1 MSNFCQTISNA
12 KLTSTLLTA
21 GALLLWGCNNDSS
34 APTPELGEGAAAP
47 CTASVGQPDLAC
59 AAPPS
64 TFATADLSM
73 NCVST
78 SALCLGKAWDAW
90 AWSSFAALNWPA
102 LASSDAGNYPSG
114 FVRGVPDTSKA
125 FGTAAST
132 DVSVWETFKEKRELF
147 NSTAL
152 PGAWQ
157 QLTFDPKYAPEFS
170 GGQIQM
176 CASADAVK
184 LERVKK
190 HPRVFARVSKA
201 PTTGTTTNTGDET
214 AEVASPAQEST
225 DALCAGFTSTTRPTL
240 DSCEKMLYPP
250 QVPGQTSVPYTASGP
265 NPQRYPVGPRVFKGS
280 PAQDHFLYYEVKVNY
295 DYYAFVTQP
304 IIDNGSTIVT
314 SLNDYATAVRQAS
327 NNLIELPVRTSAA
340 SLPSPTSKNPAVLNY
355 SAAKTAATYQSLNQ
369 DAGSKTI
376 TTLPGLGSIQL
387 KAAWVPSKLL
397 DGDPTTYHLTDAV
410 YYKDSPSQPNGLCYD
425 VEQFGLI
432 GLHIIQRVHAGAP
445 GGKAEPA
452 GGTYIFAT
460 WEHQSIG
467 NGAGYSYVNYS
478 KFATNTETPFPN
490 TAAGLAVARLKPYP
504 LPTTQALDLQVQA
517 NLPNSV
523 WKNYRL
529 IGTQF
534 MAMDVGKPNA
544 EAAFG
549 CSRPASVPGQSGD
562 RDQPRFAAISGATSR
577 TNSQFEFCG
586 QRRAEELPVLLADFT
601 EHELRPVVPS
611 TWEAAWVATA
621 SLKPRASPSASS
633 SRTATRASCPTPAR
647 RSPSHLFRHPRRHLP
662 DRRPREGNCRNAQPQ
677 VARVA
682 RGRAHGCRV
691 HRQRFE
697 QVLRGSGRYWRR
709 PQDVRGVR
717 WRRHSDGTAHIRQG

>member
-1 MSNFCQTISNA
+1 MSTFCQTTGSA
-12 KLTSTLLTA
+12 KLASILLAA
-21 GALLLWGCNNDSS
+21 GALLLLGCNNDSN
-34 APTPELGEGAAAP
+34 APTPELAEGAPP
-47 CTASVGQPDLAC
+47 CTASVGQPDLVC

-64 TFATADLSM
+64 TFATVDLSK
-73 NCVST
+73 NCA

-102 LASSDAGNYPSG
+102 LVSSDAGNYPSG

-125 FGTAAST
+125 FRTAQSA

-176 CASADAVK
+176 CASADAAK
-184 LERVKK
+184 LERVKR
-190 HPRVFARVSKA
+190 HPRVFAKLSKS
-201 PTTGTTTNTGDET
+201 PTKGGTNTGDET

-225 DALCAGFTSTTRPTL
+225 DDLCAGFTSTTRPTR
-240 DSCEKMLYPP
+240 DFCEKTLYQP

-265 NPQRYPVGPRVFKGS
+265 NGRNPVGPRVFKGS

-295 DYYAFVTQP
+295 DYYAYVAQP
-304 IIDNGSTIVT
+304 IIDNGQTVVT
-314 SLNDYATAVRQAS
+314 SLNTYSTAVHQAS
-327 NNLIELPVRTSAA
+327 KNLIELPVRTSAV
-340 SLPSPTSKNPAVLNY
+340 SVGGKNPAVLDY

-369 DAGSKTI
+369 EAGSRPI
-376 TTLPGLGSIQL
+376 ATLPGLGSIQL
-387 KAAWVPSKLL
+387 KAAWLPSKLL
-397 DGDPTTYHLTDAV
+397 DGDPNTYHLTDAV

-432 GLHIIQRVHAGAP
+432 GLHIIQRVHAAAP
-445 GGKAEPA
+445 GGQAEPA

-478 KFATNTETPFPN
+478 KFADNTEVPFPN

-504 LPTTQALDLQVQA
+504 LPTTQALNVQVQA
-517 NLPNSV
+517 DLPNSV

-534 MAMDVGKPNA
+534 LAMDLHEANA
-544 EAAFG
+544 EQVSTAAGQPLYLANLVIETNRGLQQFQGQPPLQNPNSNFG
-549 CSRPASVPGQSGD
+549 PPKVPRNYQFFSPTMPNMTWSGNAVNMGGCMGCHGVAQTQGFAFSFVLQD
-562 RDQPRFAAISGATSR
+562 GNRGIVPDTGSSIAIPPVQPPT
-577 TNSQFEFCG
+577 
-586 QRRAEELPVLLADFT
+586 
-601 EHELRPVVPS
+601 
-611 TWEAAWVATA
+611 TA
-621 SLKPRASPSASS
+621 SP
-633 SRTATRASCPTPAR
+633 
-647 RSPSHLFRHPRRHLP
+647 
-662 DRRPREGNCRNAQPQ
+662 
-677 VARVA
+677 
-682 RGRAHGCRV
+682 
-691 HRQRFE
+691 
-697 QVLRGSGRYWRR
+697 
-709 PQDVRGVR
+709 
-717 WRRHSDGTAHIRQG
+717 